1 MCLSQFWTLHESFPI
16 TECRLLSNTN
26 SLLARFCFSGNL
38 CPAFRSKC
46 DFWRDS
52 KPSKERRRFVGTEVH
67 PPVSDVAAQRN
78 TVIRLW
84 AQLAWR
90 QRSAAFGAMMA
101 LLALSLALA
110 VLLPNLYTSTVLI
123 MPPQQNS
130 SSSAAL
136 MSQLGSVG
144 AAGALSGGLSIKN
157 PNDLQVS
164 LLKSQTLEDAMVARF
179 HLREEYHKRFL
190 STTRKRWERMTKIDN
205 GLKDGLIRISV
216 SDRDPRRAAEL
227 ARGWLE
233 EYEHLTASMAV
244 TEASQRRLFFE
255 KEQAGARA
263 SLAVAEENLKDAQQ
277 RTGVLEIDGQSRA
290 MIASAAMLRA
300 QVASKQVEIR
310 AMREFAA
317 GQNPDLIRA
326 EQELKGLE
334 SQLSAMDVDSDN
346 GAGDLVSGKGKI
358 TQAGLDYTRALRE
371 VKYREA
377 MYELLTRQYEAA
389 RVEEARQ
396 GPLIQVVDPAAVPDR
411 PAYHIMLWVTA
422 GALLLALPLMLAAA
436 WIAEA
441 ASIALRHRRLCGSWK
456 SAVEQFLAGEAA

>member
-1 MCLSQFWTLHESFPI
+1 
-16 TECRLLSNTN
+16 
-26 SLLARFCFSGNL
+26 
-38 CPAFRSKC
+38 
-46 DFWRDS
+46 
-52 KPSKERRRFVGTEVH
+52 VGTVVH
-67 PPVSDVAAQRN
+67 SPVSGAAAQRN
-78 TVIRLW
+78 TIILLW

-90 QRSAAFGAMMA
+90 QRRAAIGALITLLILSLGMA
-101 LLALSLALA
+101 L
-110 VLLPNLYTSTVLI
+110 LLPNLYTSTVLI

-130 SSSAAL
+130 STSAAL
-136 MSQLGSVG
+136 MSQLGNIG
-144 AAGALSGGLSIKN
+144 AAGALSSGLSIKN

-164 LLKSQTLEDAMVARF
+164 LLKSRTLEDAMVARF
-179 HLREEYHKRFL
+179 HLSEEYHKRFL
-190 STTRKRWERMTKIDN
+190 STTRKRWEKMTKIDN

-216 SDRDPRRAAEL
+216 SDRDARRAAEL

-233 EYEHLTASMAV
+233 EYERLTASMAV

-255 KEQAGARA
+255 REQAGARA
-263 SLAVAEENLKDAQQ
+263 SLAEAEENLKDAQQ
-277 RTGVLEIDGQSRA
+277 RSGVLEIDGQSRA

-317 GQNPDLIRA
+317 DQNPDLTRD

-334 SQLSAMDVDSDN
+334 GQLAAMDVNNDN

-411 PAYHIMLWVTA
+411 PSYRIRLWIAA
-422 GALLLALPLMLAAA
+422 GALLLALPVMLAAA

-441 ASIALRHRRLCGSWK
+441 VSIALCHRSQCGSWK
-456 SAVEQFLAGEAA
+456 SAVEHFLAGEAA

>member
-1 MCLSQFWTLHESFPI
+1 
-16 TECRLLSNTN
+16 
-26 SLLARFCFSGNL
+26 
-38 CPAFRSKC
+38 
-46 DFWRDS
+46 
-52 KPSKERRRFVGTEVH
+52 VGTEVH
-67 PPVSDVAAQRN
+67 PPVSCAEAQRG
-78 TVIRLW
+78 TVILLW

-90 QRSAAFGAMMA
+90 RRRAAFGA
-101 LLALSLALA
+101 LVALA
-110 VLLPNLYTSTVLI
+110 VVAMAVALLLPSLYTSTVLI
-123 MPPQQNS
+123 MPPQQSS

-136 MSQLGSVG
+136 MSQLGSIG
-144 AAGALSGGLSIKN
+144 TAGALSGGLSIKN

-164 LLKSQTLEDAMVARF
+164 LLKSRTLEDAMVARF
-179 HLREEYHKRFL
+179 HLSEEYHKRFL
-190 STTRKRWERMTKIDN
+190 STTRKRWEKMTKIDN

-216 SDRDPRRAAEL
+216 SDRDPRRAAGL
-227 ARGWLE
+227 AAGWLE
-233 EYEHLTASMAV
+233 EYERLTASMAV

-255 KEQAGARA
+255 REQAGAHA
-263 SLAVAEENLKDAQQ
+263 SLTEAEEKLKDAQQ
-277 RTGVLEIDGQSRA
+277 RSGVLEIDGQSRA

-300 QVASKQVEIR
+300 QLAAKQVEIR

-317 GQNPDLIRA
+317 DQNPDLTRA
-326 EQELKGLE
+326 EQELKGLDG
-334 SQLSAMDVDSDN
+334 QLAAMGVDNDN

-411 PAYHIMLWVTA
+411 PTYRISLWVGA

-441 ASIALRHRRLCGSWK
+441 VSIVLRHRRLSESWK

>member
-1 MCLSQFWTLHESFPI
+1 M
-16 TECRLLSNTN
+16 
-26 SLLARFCFSGNL
+26 
-38 CPAFRSKC
+38 
-46 DFWRDS
+46 
-52 KPSKERRRFVGTEVH
+52 GTVVH
-67 PPVSDVAAQRN
+67 SPVSGAAAQRN
-78 TVIRLW
+78 TIILLW

-90 QRSAAFGAMMA
+90 QRRAAIGALITLLILSLGMA
-101 LLALSLALA
+101 L
-110 VLLPNLYTSTVLI
+110 LLPNLYTSTVLI

-130 SSSAAL
+130 STSAAL
-136 MSQLGSVG
+136 MSQLGNIG
-144 AAGALSGGLSIKN
+144 AAGALSSGLSIKN

-164 LLKSQTLEDAMVARF
+164 LLKSRTLEDAMVARF
-179 HLREEYHKRFL
+179 HLSEEYHKRFL
-190 STTRKRWERMTKIDN
+190 STTRKRWEKMTKIDN

-216 SDRDPRRAAEL
+216 SDRDARRAAEL

-233 EYEHLTASMAV
+233 EYERLTASMAV

-255 KEQAGARA
+255 REQAGARA
-263 SLAVAEENLKDAQQ
+263 SLAEAEENLKDAQQ
-277 RTGVLEIDGQSRA
+277 RSGVLEIDGQSRA

-317 GQNPDLIRA
+317 DQNPDLTRD

-334 SQLSAMDVDSDN
+334 GQLAAMDVNNDN

-411 PAYHIMLWVTA
+411 PSYRIRLWIAA
-422 GALLLALPLMLAAA
+422 GALLLALPVMLAAA

-441 ASIALRHRRLCGSWK
+441 VSIALCHRSQCGSWK
-456 SAVEQFLAGEAA
+456 SAVEHFLAGEAA

>member
-1 MCLSQFWTLHESFPI
+1 
-16 TECRLLSNTN
+16 
-26 SLLARFCFSGNL
+26 
-38 CPAFRSKC
+38 
-46 DFWRDS
+46 
-52 KPSKERRRFVGTEVH
+52 VGTVVH
-67 PPVSDVAAQRN
+67 SPVSGAAGQRN
-78 TVIRLW
+78 TIILLW

-90 QRSAAFGAMMA
+90 QRRAAIGALIALLILSLGMA
-101 LLALSLALA
+101 L
-110 VLLPNLYTSTVLI
+110 LLPNLYTSTVLI

-130 SSSAAL
+130 STSAAL
-136 MSQLGSVG
+136 MSQLGNIG
-144 AAGALSGGLSIKN
+144 AAGALSSGLSIKN

-164 LLKSQTLEDAMVARF
+164 LLKSRTLEDAMVARF
-179 HLREEYHKRFL
+179 HLSEEYHKRFL
-190 STTRKRWERMTKIDN
+190 STTRKRWEKMTKIDN

-216 SDRDPRRAAEL
+216 SDRDARRAAEL

-233 EYEHLTASMAV
+233 EYERLTASMAV

-255 KEQAGARA
+255 REQAGARA
-263 SLAVAEENLKDAQQ
+263 SLAEAEENLKDAQQ
-277 RTGVLEIDGQSRA
+277 RSGVLEIDGQSRA

-317 GQNPDLIRA
+317 DQNPDLTRD

-334 SQLSAMDVDSDN
+334 GQLAAMDVNNDN

-411 PAYHIMLWVTA
+411 PSYRIRLWIAA
-422 GALLLALPLMLAAA
+422 GALLLALPVMLAAA

-441 ASIALRHRRLCGSWK
+441 VSIALCHRSQCGSWK
-456 SAVEQFLAGEAA
+456 SAVEHFLAGEAA